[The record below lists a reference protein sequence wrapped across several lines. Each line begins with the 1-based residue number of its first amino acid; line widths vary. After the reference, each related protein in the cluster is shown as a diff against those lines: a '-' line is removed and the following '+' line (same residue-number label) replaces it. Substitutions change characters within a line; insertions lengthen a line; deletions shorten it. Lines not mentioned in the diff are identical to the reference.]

1 MSLEDKCAPTSVLF
15 ICIGFSLPLC
25 PLDLSRKGHKS
36 STTNWALLSRRDG
49 TSVWCSTR
57 SWVRELHPVFVQ
69 IKRVGLWFFADNNT
83 MTSCY
88 QQVPPRYAVPGSCLR
103 SPFTRGPP
111 SRLLALPPGIPQLPW
126 YRFLVLLL
134 PYHSYLHC
142 RAVQVVEVPQKLLP
156 TVCVESARELWLD
169 KGHNAHSHFL

>member
-1 MSLEDKCAPTSVLF
+1 MACYILQIRAGARATVGNIKQKRRFFASGMSLEDKCAPTSVLF

-69 IKRVGLWFFADNNT
+69 IKACRPLVSCRQQYHDIMLP
-83 MTSCY
+83 TSPAALCGPRLLPKVSLY
-88 QQVPPRYAVPGSCLR
+88 KRPSIASSCTTPRYSTTTMVPFSCSSL
-103 SPFTRGPP
+103 T
-111 SRLLALPPGIPQLPW
+111 LP
-126 YRFLVLLL
+126 
-134 PYHSYLHC
+134 
-142 RAVQVVEVPQKLLP
+142 
-156 TVCVESARELWLD
+156 
-169 KGHNAHSHFL
+169 